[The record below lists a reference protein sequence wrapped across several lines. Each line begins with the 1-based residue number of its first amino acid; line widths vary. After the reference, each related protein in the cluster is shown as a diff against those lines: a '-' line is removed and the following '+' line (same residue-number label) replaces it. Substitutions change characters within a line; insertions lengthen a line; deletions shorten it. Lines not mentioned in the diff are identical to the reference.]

1 MKLPT
6 LTPVDISH
14 GKGLEFVHGIVDQ
27 GSTNFGRLQQEVKKK
42 QSLLQ
47 WQVKKYEIACSWI
60 GNFNVKRG
68 KWNH

>member
-27 GSTNFGRLQQEVKKK
+27 ISTNFGRLQQEVKKK

-47 WQVKKYEIACSWI
+47 
-60 GNFNVKRG
+60 
-68 KWNH
+68 